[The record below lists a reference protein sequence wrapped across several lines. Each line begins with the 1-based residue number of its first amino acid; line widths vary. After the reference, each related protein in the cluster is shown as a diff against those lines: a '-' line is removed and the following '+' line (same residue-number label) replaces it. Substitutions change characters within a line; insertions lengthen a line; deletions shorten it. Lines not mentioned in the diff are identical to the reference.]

1 MNLTN
6 KNGRRGSSDPRFRH
20 NQKGGHIMLTI
31 IRWFLLKQ
39 KEIKLKLAFYRQLEQ
54 GVEYLAKHKDELET
68 LFASENAKSNDSG
81 KER

>member
-1 MNLTN
+1 
-6 KNGRRGSSDPRFRH
+6 
-20 NQKGGHIMLTI
+20 MLTI

>member
-1 MNLTN
+1 
-6 KNGRRGSSDPRFRH
+6 
-20 NQKGGHIMLTI
+20 MLTI

-68 LFASENAKSNDSG
+68 LFASENAKSGDSG